1 MMQAPSSTAN
11 RMPGRSVTL
20 NSSKAQ
26 MQPIRVP
33 ISRQPLRWRVSA
45 KPGFMMIT
53 MVSMIQ

>member
-11 RMPGRSVTL
+11 RISGRSVRW
-20 NSSKAQ
+20 NSSRAQ
-26 MQPIRVP
+26 KQPITVP

-45 KPGFMMIT
+45 KPGFMMMT